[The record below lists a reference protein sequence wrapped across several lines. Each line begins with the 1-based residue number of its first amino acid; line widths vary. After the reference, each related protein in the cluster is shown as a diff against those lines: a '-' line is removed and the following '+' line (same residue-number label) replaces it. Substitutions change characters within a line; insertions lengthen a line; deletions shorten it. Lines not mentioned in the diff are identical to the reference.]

1 MIRLVA
7 AAFVA
12 LACAMPFAAQ
22 AQAPRLP
29 AGVDPQ
35 NALVIDTTKGRIV
48 IKLRTDIAPQHA
60 ARLKQLAVRMF
71 KQAEF
76 RCFNMWR
83 GEWQECK
90 CDA

>member
-35 NALVIDTTKGRIV
+35 NALEAYFLSLTQPREHVEPGQDRAI
-48 IKLRTDIAPQHA
+48 
-60 ARLKQLAVRMF
+60 
-71 KQAEF
+71 
-76 RCFNMWR
+76 
-83 GEWQECK
+83 
-90 CDA
+90 